1 VEGAYSEASLEI
13 EVMSNGLPLPWTLA
27 SIGNVHAQSD
37 ASGDALAIRLLSSG
51 GLAGAA
57 DSGLFAWQ
65 TLSGD
70 GEITVR
76 IRELENTDTATR
88 IGLMIR
94 ESLAPNS
101 KHTFIGT
108 DGRGYVRWIRRT
120 KAGGNTSTSSVAVAT
135 PLGLWLRLNREG
147 TTVSAFTSNN
157 GADWTRVGRVN
168 VDLGTTCY
176 FGLSAH
182 SGSADKLS
190 AAVFENITVTP

>member
-1 VEGAYSEASLEI
+1 
-13 EVMSNGLPLPWTLA
+13 MSNGLPLPWTLA

-51 GLAGAA
+51 VLAGTA

-147 TTVSAFTSNN
+147 TTVSAFTSSN
-157 GADWTRVGRVN
+157 GTDWTRVGRVN